1 MTLSFFL
8 GLELEDGEIMVEN
21 AFAFKNNYWKADE
34 DEIMI
39 LQRGARGIY
48 R

>member
-8 GLELEDGEIMVEN
+8 GLELEDGELVVPN
-21 AFAFKNNYWKADE
+21 ASAFQNNHWKAEE
-34 DEIMI
+34 DDKMI